1 MQLFGAAL
9 IFMERNI
16 MAATRLIALQV
27 FAWAGVIWPIFCG
40 MSSVIGVIMY
50 VSVLEDE

>member
-1 MQLFGAAL
+1 MK
-9 IFMERNI
+9 
-16 MAATRLIALQV
+16 V

-40 MSSVIGVIMY
+40 MSSVVGGIIN